1 MLYELFYP
9 LSDQFG
15 IFNVFQ
21 YLTFRAAGAV
31 ITSLLISF
39 FIGPK
44 IIRTLKF
51 RQIGEK
57 IYNGPESHQKKEG
70 TPTMGGIILLLSIVP
85 PAILWCRLDNDFFQI
100 ILFTTI
106 FMGFI
111 GFVDDYLKVIKSF
124 NKGLIARYKLIGQF
138 ICGSILGFYLISNNS
153 FSFIIKDGVSNA
165 IENTAISIPFI
176 ANGTLDIGYLYIP
189 LVIIIIIASSNAIN
203 LSDGLDGLATGLVAI
218 SCFTFS
224 VIAYATSRSDFSN
237 YLNIVFVPGSSELFV
252 YALIIVGSCIG
263 FLWFNAYPAKIF
275 MGDTG
280 SLPLGAALGCMA
292 IIFKK
297 EILLIIIGGVFVLEA
312 LSVIIQVLYFKLTKY
327 RTGSGKR
334 LFKMAPFHHHLE
346 LSEWH
351 ENHVVV
357 RLWIIGIIF
366 SILSLTSFKIQ

>member
-9 LSDQFG
+9 LSEQFG

-44 IIRTLKF
+44 IIRTLKL
-51 RQIGEK
+51 RQVGEK

-70 TPTMGGIILLLSIVP
+70 TPTMGGIILLLSIIL
-85 PAILWCRLDNDFFQI
+85 PAILWCRLDNEFFQL

-111 GFVDDYLKVIKSF
+111 GFIDDYLKVIKSY

-138 ICGSILGFYLISNNS
+138 ICGVILGFYLISNNS
-153 FSFIIKDGVSNA
+153 FSFIINNGMNA
-165 IENTAISIPFI
+165 VENTAISIPFI
-176 ANGTLDIGYLYIP
+176 ANGTIDIGYLYIP

-203 LSDGLDGLATGLVAI
+203 LSDGLDGLATGLIAI

-224 VIAYATSRSDFSN
+224 IIAYATSRSDFSN

-263 FLWFNAYPAKIF
+263 FLWFNAYPAKVF

-280 SLPLGAALGCMA
+280 SLPLGAALGFMA

-327 RTGSGKR
+327 RTGTGKR
-334 LFKMAPFHHHLE
+334 FFKMAPFHHHLE

-357 RLWIIGIIF
+357 RLWIVGIIF
-366 SILSLTSFKIQ
+366 SIISLASFKIQ

>member
-1 MLYELFYP
+1 MLYEIFYP

-44 IIRTLKF
+44 IIRTLKV

-70 TPTMGGIILLLSIVP
+70 TPTMGGIILLLSIILP
-85 PAILWCRLDNDFFQI
+85 SILWCRLDNDFFQL
-100 ILFTTI
+100 ILFSTI

-111 GFVDDYLKVIKSF
+111 GFIDDYLKVIKSY

-138 ICGSILGFYLISNNS
+138 ICGAILGFYLMSSNS
-153 FSFIIKDGVSNA
+153 FSFIIENGVNNSV
-165 IENTAISIPFI
+165 ENTAISIPFI
-176 ANGTLDIGYLYIP
+176 ANGTIDIGYLYIP

-224 VIAYATSRSDFSN
+224 IIAYATSRSDFSN
-237 YLNIVFVPGSSELFV
+237 YLNVVFVPGSSELFV
-252 YALIIVGSCIG
+252 YALIMAGSCIG

-327 RTGSGKR
+327 KSGVGKR
-334 LFKMAPFHHHLE
+334 FFKMAPFHHHLE

-351 ENHVVV
+351 ENHVVI
-357 RLWIIGIIF
+357 RLWIMGIIF

>member
-1 MLYELFYP
+1 MLYEIFYP
-9 LSDQFG
+9 LSEQFG

-70 TPTMGGIILLLSIVP
+70 TPTMGGIILLLSIILP
-85 PAILWCRLDNDFFQI
+85 SILWCRLDNDFFQI
-100 ILFTTI
+100 ILFSTI

-111 GFVDDYLKVIKSF
+111 GFIDDYLKVIKSY

-138 ICGSILGFYLISNNS
+138 ICGAILGFYLMSSSS
-153 FSFIIKDGVSNA
+153 FSFIIENGINKEVA
-165 IENTAISIPFI
+165 NTAISIPFI
-176 ANGTLDIGYLYIP
+176 ANGTIDIGYLYIP

-224 VIAYATSRSDFSN
+224 IIAYATSRSDFSN
-237 YLNIVFVPGSSELFV
+237 YLNVVFVPGASELFV
-252 YALIIVGSCIG
+252 YALIMVGSCIG

-312 LSVIIQVLYFKLTKY
+312 LSVIIQVLYFKTTKY
-327 RTGSGKR
+327 KTGVGKR
-334 LFKMAPFHHHLE
+334 FFKMAPFHHHLE

-351 ENHVVV
+351 ENHVVI
-357 RLWIIGIIF
+357 RLWIMGIIF

>member
-1 MLYELFYP
+1 MLYEIFYP
-9 LSDQFG
+9 LSEQFG

-70 TPTMGGIILLLSIVP
+70 TPTMGGIILLLSIILP
-85 PAILWCRLDNDFFQI
+85 SILWCRLDNDFFQI
-100 ILFTTI
+100 ILFSTI

-111 GFVDDYLKVIKSF
+111 GFIDDYLKVIKSY

-138 ICGSILGFYLISNNS
+138 ICGAILGFYLMSSSS
-153 FSFIIKDGVSNA
+153 FSFIIENGINKEVA
-165 IENTAISIPFI
+165 NTAISIPFI
-176 ANGTLDIGYLYIP
+176 ANGTIDIGYLYIP

-224 VIAYATSRSDFSN
+224 IIAYATSRSDFSN
-237 YLNIVFVPGSSELFV
+237 YLNVVFVPGASELFV
-252 YALIIVGSCIG
+252 YALIMVGSCIG

-312 LSVIIQVLYFKLTKY
+312 LSVIIQVLYFKITKHK
-327 RTGSGKR
+327 TGVGKR
-334 LFKMAPFHHHLE
+334 FFKMAPFHHHLE

-351 ENHVVV
+351 ENHVVI
-357 RLWIIGIIF
+357 RLWIMGIIF